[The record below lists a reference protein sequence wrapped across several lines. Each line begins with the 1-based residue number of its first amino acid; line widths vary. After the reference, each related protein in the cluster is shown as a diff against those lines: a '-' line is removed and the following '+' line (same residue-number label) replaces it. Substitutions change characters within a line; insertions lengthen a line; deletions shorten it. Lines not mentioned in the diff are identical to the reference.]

1 MNELRELIE
10 EYYHLSDDA
19 LKVVTQSLKSI
30 GSNKFIDYNKSI
42 EVEKM
47 PVFLA
52 KMLNKLESEGV
63 IINFVETPI
72 DSTYKYS
79 YDFGFLFDGLP
90 TKNAEEE
97 IMSVVIEDI
106 VNANKG
112 KTMDLFSISV
122 SIEKHTCKFL
132 TYLRGNI
139 HE

>member
-10 EYYHLSDDA
+10 EYYQLSDDA

-30 GSNKFIDYNKSI
+30 GSNKSI
-42 EVEKM
+42 EVEKL

-63 IINFVETPI
+63 TINFVETPI
-72 DSTYKYS
+72 DSTYRYS
-79 YDFGFLFDGLP
+79 YDFGFVFDGLP
-90 TKNAEEE
+90 IKNAEEE
-97 IMSVVIEDI
+97 IMSVVIDDI

>member
-10 EYYHLSDDA
+10 EYYQLSDDA

-30 GSNKFIDYNKSI
+30 GSNKSI
-42 EVEKM
+42 EVEKL

-63 IINFVETPI
+63 TINFVETPI

-79 YDFGFLFDGLP
+79 YDFGFVFDGIP
-90 TKNAEEE
+90 IKNAEEE
-97 IMSVVIEDI
+97 IMSVVIDDI

-122 SIEKHTCKFL
+122 SIEKNTCKFL

>member
-10 EYYHLSDDA
+10 EYYQLSDDA

-30 GSNKFIDYNKSI
+30 GSNKSI
-42 EVEKM
+42 EVEKL

-52 KMLNKLESEGV
+52 KMLNNLESEGV
-63 IINFVETPI
+63 TINFIETPI

-79 YDFGFLFDGLP
+79 YDFGFVFDGLP
-90 TKNAEEE
+90 IKNAEEE
-97 IMSVVIEDI
+97 IMSVVIDDI

>member
-10 EYYHLSDDA
+10 EYYQLSDDA

-30 GSNKFIDYNKSI
+30 GSNKSI
-42 EVEKM
+42 EVEKL

-63 IINFVETPI
+63 TINFVETPI

-79 YDFGFLFDGLP
+79 YDFGFVFDGIP
-90 TKNAEEE
+90 SKYAEEE
-97 IMSVVIEDI
+97 IMSVVIDDI

>member
-10 EYYHLSDDA
+10 EYYQLSDDA

-30 GSNKFIDYNKSI
+30 GSNKSI
-42 EVEKM
+42 EVEKL

-63 IINFVETPI
+63 TINFVETPI

-79 YDFGFLFDGLP
+79 YDFGFVFDDLP
-90 TKNAEEE
+90 IKNAEEE
-97 IMSVVIEDI
+97 IMSVVIDDI

>member
-30 GSNKFIDYNKSI
+30 GSNNKSI
-42 EVEKM
+42 EVEKLPM
-47 PVFLA
+47 FLA

-63 IINFVETPI
+63 TINFVETPI

-90 TKNAEEE
+90 TKYAEEE
-97 IMSVVIEDI
+97 IMSVVIDDI

>member
-10 EYYHLSDDA
+10 EYYQLSDDA
-19 LKVVTQSLKSI
+19 FKVVTQSLKSI
-30 GSNKFIDYNKSI
+30 GSNKSI
-42 EVEKM
+42 EVDKL

-79 YDFGFLFDGLP
+79 YDFGFVFDGLP
-90 TKNAEEE
+90 IKNAEEE
-97 IMSVVIEDI
+97 IMSVVIDDI

>member
-10 EYYHLSDDA
+10 EYYQLSDDA

-30 GSNKFIDYNKSI
+30 GSNKSI
-42 EVEKM
+42 EVEKL

-52 KMLNKLESEGV
+52 KMLNNLESEGV
-63 IINFVETPI
+63 TINFVETPI
-72 DSTYKYS
+72 DSTYRYS
-79 YDFGFLFDGLP
+79 YDFGFVFDGLP
-90 TKNAEEE
+90 IKNAEEE
-97 IMSVVIEDI
+97 IMSVVIDDI

>member
-10 EYYHLSDDA
+10 EYYQLSDDA

-30 GSNKFIDYNKSI
+30 GSNKSI
-42 EVEKM
+42 EVEKL

-52 KMLNKLESEGV
+52 KMLNNLESEGV
-63 IINFVETPI
+63 TINFVETPI

-79 YDFGFLFDGLP
+79 YDFGFVFDGLP
-90 TKNAEEE
+90 IKDAEEE
-97 IMSVVIEDI
+97 IMSVVIDDI

-132 TYLRGNI
+132 TYFRGNI
-139 HE
+139 YE

>member
-1 MNELRELIE
+1 MLFR
-10 EYYHLSDDA
+10 S
-19 LKVVTQSLKSI
+19 SLKSI
-30 GSNKFIDYNKSI
+30 GSNKSI
-42 EVEKM
+42 EVEKL

-63 IINFVETPI
+63 TINFVETSI

-79 YDFGFLFDGLP
+79 YDFGFVFDGLP
-90 TKNAEEE
+90 IKDAEEK
-97 IMSVVIEDI
+97 IMSVVVDDI

>member
-10 EYYHLSDDA
+10 EYYQLSDDA
-19 LKVVTQSLKSI
+19 LKVITQSLKSI
-30 GSNKFIDYNKSI
+30 GSNKSI

-63 IINFVETPI
+63 TINFVETPI

-79 YDFGFLFDGLP
+79 YDFGLVFDGLSI
-90 TKNAEEE
+90 KHAEEE
-97 IMSVVIEDI
+97 IMSIVIDDI

>member
-30 GSNKFIDYNKSI
+30 GSNNKSI
-42 EVEKM
+42 EVEKLPM
-47 PVFLA
+47 FLA

-63 IINFVETPI
+63 IINFVETPN

-79 YDFGFLFDGLP
+79 YDFGFLFDDFP
-90 TKNAEEE
+90 TKYAEEE
-97 IMSVVIEDI
+97 IISVVIDDI

-122 SIEKHTCKFL
+122 SIEKNTCKFL

>member
-10 EYYHLSDDA
+10 EYYQLSDDA

-30 GSNKFIDYNKSI
+30 GSNKSI
-42 EVEKM
+42 EVEKL

-63 IINFVETPI
+63 TINFVETPI

-79 YDFGFLFDGLP
+79 YDFGFVFDGLP
-90 TKNAEEE
+90 IKNAEEE
-97 IMSVVIEDI
+97 IMSVVIDDI

>member
-10 EYYHLSDDA
+10 EYYQLSDDA

-30 GSNKFIDYNKSI
+30 GSNKSI
-42 EVEKM
+42 EVEKL

-63 IINFVETPI
+63 TINFVETPI
-72 DSTYKYS
+72 DSMYKYS
-79 YDFGFLFDGLP
+79 YDFGFVLDGIP
-90 TKNAEEE
+90 SKYAEEE
-97 IMSVVIEDI
+97 IMSVVIDDI